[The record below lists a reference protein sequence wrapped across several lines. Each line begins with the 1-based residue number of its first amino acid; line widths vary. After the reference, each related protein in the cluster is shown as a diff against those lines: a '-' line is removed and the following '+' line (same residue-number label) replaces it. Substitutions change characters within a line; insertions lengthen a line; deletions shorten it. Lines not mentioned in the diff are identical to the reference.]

1 MPASHPADDQTVTLK
16 LSSALR
22 PDQKG
27 DVGSALDELRPE
39 EPPSAPAPA
48 PSTRHRMAVSLER
61 SAPGL
66 NPIVFLRFNAVKTWM
81 PPASGQQRQETT
93 EESYFWFT
101 EK

>member
-1 MPASHPADDQTVTLK
+1 M
-16 LSSALR
+16 
-22 PDQKG
+22 
-27 DVGSALDELRPE
+27 
-39 EPPSAPAPA
+39 
-48 PSTRHRMAVSLER
+48 RHSKQFERRRIIKQMRLLAHMAVSLER